1 MGDIIM
7 IYIIPM
13 LILFIIYYKVFRI
26 ADDVKEIKKMLENS
40 VKSES
45 K

>member
-7 IYIIPM
+7 VYMIPM